1 LTIFKDFLLKT
12 WKHLKLDVDADVN
25 ATNTDPPREV
35 LNSSFFN
42 ENSSNLKE
50 YDKDSLENEI
60 TLNEFIGELGLGLF
74 SNAYDQ

>member
-1 LTIFKDFLLKT
+1 MKKLLTIFKDFLLKT

-42 ENSSNLKE
+42 ENSSN
-50 YDKDSLENEI
+50 SRI
-60 TLNEFIGELGLGLF
+60 
-74 SNAYDQ
+74 

>member
-1 LTIFKDFLLKT
+1 MRIQ
-12 WKHLKLDVDADVN
+12 AIQ
-25 ATNTDPPREV
+25 
-35 LNSSFFN
+35 
-42 ENSSNLKE
+42 E